1 MSASDRAPLLTT
13 ALLAAAVFLFLLFY
27 AANEPQRLKTLAE
40 QDDVAR
46 RERLALLIPQG
57 ELNFMAHCSECHGF
71 EGEGTLE
78 GPALRSKIFLDAAS
92 DEMLTEVIVGGRAG
106 TEMKPFAKQNGG
118 PLGEVDI
125 EGLVAMLRSWQ
136 ADAPSGDAD
145 PRKPER

>member
-1 MSASDRAPLLTT
+1 MLTT
-13 ALLAAAVFLFLLFY
+13 ALLGALVFLFLLFY
-27 AANEPQRLKTLAE
+27 AANEPQRLKKLAE
-40 QDDVAR
+40 EDDVAR

-92 DEMLTEVIVGGRAG
+92 DEMLTEVIVNGRAG
-106 TEMKPFAKQNGG
+106 TEMEPFAKQNGG
-118 PLGEVDI
+118 PLSDVEI

-145 PRKPER
+145 PRKKPEQ